1 MELEELLSKKLMNK
15 KVYHS
20 VYGEIGEIRAILN
33 TEETKYVVFRE
44 RSVENLT
51 EEQDVLRALPVKRFY
66 LHDKTNELRVDFEP
80 EWISE
85 APKFTSADVTRDN
98 NEILDLLNSYY
109 SNDRVNSRDLIERVK
124 VQK

>member
-1 MELEELLSKKLMNK
+1 MELEELLAKKLMNK

-20 VYGEIGEIRAILN
+20 VYGEIGEIRAILKA
-33 TEETKYVVFRE
+33 EDTKYVVFRE

-98 NEILDLLNSYY
+98 NEILNLLNSYY
-109 SNDRVNSRDLIERVK
+109 GNSSYGNHIRTVAEK